1 MADKKPTF
9 TSPKLEEMQEV
20 TIDNRTKIYIPKG
33 DDPEKA
39 KLRYKNR
46 LLERK

>member
-1 MADKKPTF
+1 MSEKKSTF
-9 TSPKLEEMQEV
+9 TSPKLEKMQEV
-20 TIDNRTKIYIPKG
+20 VIDNRTKIYIPIG

-39 KLRYKNR
+39 RLRYKNR